1 MIKGIQIDQYYK
13 KKLKITAKELIEERN
28 AIEHLLK

>member
-13 KKLKITAKELIEERN
+13 KKLELTVKELIEERN